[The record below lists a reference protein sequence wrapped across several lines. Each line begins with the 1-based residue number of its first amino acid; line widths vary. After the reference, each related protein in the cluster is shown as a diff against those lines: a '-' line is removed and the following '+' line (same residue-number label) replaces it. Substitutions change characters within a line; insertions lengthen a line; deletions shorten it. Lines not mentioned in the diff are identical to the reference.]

1 MTTNNQFNHL
11 LEVLKGELSLKNRGL
26 NNDVD
31 YWMSK
36 INNALLEREVSFKAY
51 DKMVLEDWK
60 RKLNNIVK

>member
-1 MTTNNQFNHL
+1 MTTNSQFNHL
-11 LEVLKGELSLKNRGL
+11 LDVLKGELSLKNRGL

-36 INNALLEREVSFKAY
+36 INNALLEREVSSKPY

-60 RKLNNIVK
+60 RKINNALK